1 MHVATGV
8 YHVHTTRSD
17 GSGTVEEVAAAA
29 ARAGLRFVVFTDH
42 GDGTQSPARAPAYRS
57 GVLCLDAVEIST
69 EGGHYVAL
77 GLPQTPYRLA
87 GEAAR
92 RRRGRATVRRIG
104 IAAHPDS
111 PKPELS
117 WHAWD
122 APIDGLE
129 WFNLDTEWRDESA
142 PAARCWRCCTIH
154 GGPGRRLGA
163 LVQPHRPLLAR
174 WDRLAQHRRIV
185 GLAAVD
191 AHARV
196 GADAGPGGLLRLRVP
211 SYEASF
217 DTARV
222 AVEMPS
228 PLSTDP
234 AQAAAAVLEALR
246 AGRTYS
252 WLQALAAAGRVEL
265 SAFRMDG
272 STAAMGEFAG
282 PLAGVRLRGAAAA
295 PPGSA
300 LRLTC
305 DGKVVATAPAPGPV
319 AHLVSAP
326 APAACRMEIGWDR
339 GGAFAPWLVT
349 NPIYGRVS
357 DAPARGPAPLP
368 VGGTSTPLPSIS
380 TGASNGS
387 RTPTDRWTVTRW
399 NRGPCGSAIV
409 SPRARRAAST
419 QRSWRCRSRCP
430 PKRARSTS
438 PSPRTVRCGCPCS
451 SGSQTAGRMGFRWR
465 RSVYVDAS
473 ARQVRVRFDDLRPV
487 APNRRPHPVPTD
499 VHALLFVVDTVNTS
513 PGESGTVILRDVG
526 IAGSSREL
534 SSRPGR

>member
-42 GDGTQSPARAPAYRS
+42 GDGTRAPLPPAFRS

-87 GEAAR
+87 GEAR
-92 RRRGRATVRRIG
+92 DVVEDVERLGGFGV
-104 IAAHPDS
+104 AAHPDS

-129 WFNLDTEWRDESA
+129 WFNLDTEWRDESRPRLLLA
-142 PAARCWRCCTIH
+142 LLHYPWRA
-154 GGPGRRLGA
+154 GPSLGA

-191 AHARV
+191 AHARI
-196 GADAGPGGLLRLRVP
+196 GADAGPGGLLRLHVP
-211 SYEASF
+211 GYQASF
-217 DTARV
+217 DAARV
-222 AVEMPS
+222 AVEMPA

-272 STAAMGEFAG
+272 STAAIGEFAG

-319 AHLVSAP
+319 VHLVSAP

-368 VGGTSTPLPSIS
+368 VGGTSTPLPVDQHWGVEREPDSD
-380 TGASNGS
+380 GQV
-387 RTPTDRWTVTRW
+387 DRD
-399 NRGPCGSAIV
+399 PLE
-409 SPRARRAAST
+409 PRAVRFRYRLAPGPPRGQYAALVALPFT
-419 QRSWRCRSRCP
+419 L
-430 PKRARSTS
+430 S
-438 PSPRTVRCGCPCS
+438 PEASALDFTVSADRPMRLSVQLREPDG
-451 SGSQTAGRMGFRWR
+451 GTHGFRWR

-473 ARQVRVRFDDLRPV
+473 ARQVRVRFDDLRAV
-487 APNRRPHPVPTD
+487 APNRRPHPVPPD

-534 SSRPGR
+534 PSRPAR